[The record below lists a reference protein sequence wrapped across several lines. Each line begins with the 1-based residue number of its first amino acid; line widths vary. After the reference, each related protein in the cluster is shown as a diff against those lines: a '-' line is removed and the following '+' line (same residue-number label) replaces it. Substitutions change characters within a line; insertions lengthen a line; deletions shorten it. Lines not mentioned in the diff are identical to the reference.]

1 MGTGALM
8 GVVRLSLG
16 GRVGVGTLYLPPPP
30 PVHLRNPSR
39 ARSGWNL
46 GWRGGGGGGEDQGI
60 VGPPS
65 IPLPLARPEKI
76 VPGEGG

>member
-65 IPLPLARPEKI
+65 TPLPLARPRRK
-76 VPGEGG
+76 